1 MKTKKTIKRPAR
13 KKDMDTAVVQE
24 LMAEI
29 DRADFDGDGFRI
41 HSADLFAH
49 GQIFFPF
56 LPEKGMGKQKL
67 TQMLAQEYARE
78 CRWAYDYQREFLA
91 ILAAPQTGVDERFR
105 AKWPEFIGGVVGDI
119 VGTFFPFQT
128 LYGMETPS
136 IQQALAP
143 ASAACVHPL
152 SDAAH
157 MFTETALSLSSGLQ
171 KDYWLAVD
179 WSKGPEA
186 VERSLITWIRRNAPA
201 GIPTLRGRNNAV
213 DRFREL
219 AAYRAKR
226 AGMDHISFG
235 DLVGRT
241 GGNAIYSDQPQFLR
255 AARSTAKRIKKF
267 DADVQRFLVAHRKKN
282 K

>member
-1 MKTKKTIKRPAR
+1 MKIKKTIKRPAR
-13 KKDMDTAVVQE
+13 TKDTDTAAVQD
-24 LMAEI
+24 LMTEI
-29 DRADFDGDGFRI
+29 DRADFDGEGFRV
-41 HSADLFAH
+41 HSADLLAH

-56 LPEKGMGKQKL
+56 LPEKGMGKQE
-67 TQMLAQEYARE
+67 LARILPQEYARE
-78 CRWAYDYQREFLA
+78 CQWAYDYQRDFLS
-91 ILAAPQTGVDERFR
+91 ILEASQDGDHERFR
-105 AKWPEFIGGVVGDI
+105 AKWPAFMSDI
-119 VGTFFPFQT
+119 VGTLFPFQT
-128 LYGMETPS
+128 LDGMETPS

-143 ASAACVHPL
+143 APAACIHPL

-157 MFTETALSLSSGLQ
+157 MFTEAALSLSSGLQ

-267 DADVQRFLVAHRKKN
+267 DADVQRFLVTHRKKN

>member
-1 MKTKKTIKRPAR
+1 MKIKKTIKRPAR
-13 KKDMDTAVVQE
+13 KKDTDTALVQE
-24 LMAEI
+24 LRAEL
-29 DRADFDGDGFRI
+29 DQADFDGEGFRL
-41 HSADLFAH
+41 HSVDLLAH
-49 GQIFFPF
+49 GKIFFPF

-67 TQMLAQEYARE
+67 KQMLAQEYARE
-78 CRWAYDYQREFLA
+78 CQWAYDYQRDFLS
-91 ILAAPQTGVDERFR
+91 ILEGSQDGDHERFR
-105 AKWPEFIGGVVGDI
+105 AKWLHLMGDI
-119 VGTFFPFQT
+119 VGTLFPFQT
-128 LYGMETPS
+128 LYGMETEN

-143 ASAACVHPL
+143 APAACVYPL

-157 MFTETALSLSSGLQ
+157 IFANTTQKTASGQ
-171 KDYWLAVD
+171 QNDYWLAVD

-186 VERSLITWIRRNAPA
+186 VERSLLAWIRRNAPA

-241 GGNAIYSDQPQFLR
+241 GSNAIYSDQPQFLR

-267 DADVQRFLVAHRKKN
+267 DADVQRFLVTHRKKN

>member
-1 MKTKKTIKRPAR
+1 MKIKKTIKRPAR
-13 KKDMDTAVVQE
+13 KKEADATAVQG
-24 LMAEI
+24 LTAGI
-29 DRADFDGDGFRI
+29 DQAAFDGEGFRV
-41 HSADLFAH
+41 HSADLLAH

-56 LPEKGMGKQKL
+56 LPEKGMGKQE
-67 TQMLAQEYARE
+67 LARILPQEYARE
-78 CRWAYDYQREFLA
+78 CQWAYDYQRDFLS
-91 ILAAPQTGVDERFR
+91 ILEGSQDGDHERFR
-105 AKWPEFIGGVVGDI
+105 AKWLHLMGDI
-119 VGTFFPFQT
+119 VGTLFPFQT
-128 LYGMETPS
+128 LYGMETEN

-143 ASAACVHPL
+143 APAACVYPL

-157 MFTETALSLSSGLQ
+157 IFANTTQKTASGQ
-171 KDYWLAVD
+171 QNDYWLAVD

-186 VERSLITWIRRNAPA
+186 VERSLLAWIRRNAPA

-241 GGNAIYSDQPQFLR
+241 GSNAIYSDQPQFLR

-267 DADVQRFLVAHRKKN
+267 DADVQRFLVTHRKKN

>member
-1 MKTKKTIKRPAR
+1 MKIKKTIKRPAR
-13 KKDMDTAVVQE
+13 KKDTDTALVQE
-24 LMAEI
+24 LRGEL
-29 DRADFDGDGFRI
+29 DQADFDGEGFRI
-41 HSADLFAH
+41 HSADLLAH
-49 GQIFFPF
+49 GKIFFPF

-78 CRWAYDYQREFLA
+78 CQWAYDYQRDFLS
-91 ILAAPQTGVDERFR
+91 ILETSQTADHEQFR
-105 AKWPEFIGGVVGDI
+105 AKWLDLMSDI
-119 VGTFFPFQT
+119 VGTLFPFQT
-128 LYGMETPS
+128 LYGMETKN

-143 ASAACVHPL
+143 APAACVYPL

-157 MFTETALSLSSGLQ
+157 IFANTTQKSASGLQ
-171 KDYWLAVD
+171 NDYWLAVD

-186 VERSLITWIRRNAPA
+186 VERSLLAWIRRNAPA

-241 GGNAIYSDQPQFLR
+241 GSNAIYSDQPQFLR

-267 DADVQRFLVAHRKKN
+267 DADVQRFLVTHRKKN

>member
-1 MKTKKTIKRPAR
+1 MKKTKQDREADQGLREIKRAL
-13 KKDMDTAVVQE
+13 VC
-24 LMAEI
+24 AE
-29 DRADFDGDGFRI
+29 FDQDGFRI
-41 HSADLFAH
+41 HTQDLFAS
-49 GQIFFPF
+49 GQTFFSW
-56 LPEKGMGKQKL
+56 LPEKGMGKHE
-67 TQMLAQEYARE
+67 LARILPQEYARE
-78 CRWAYDYQREFLA
+78 CQWAYDYQRDFLS
-91 ILAAPQTGVDERFR
+91 ILEASQTADHERFR
-105 AKWPEFIGGVVGDI
+105 AKWPAFMSDI
-119 VGTFFPFQT
+119 VGTLFPFQT
-128 LYGMETPS
+128 LYGMETEK

-143 ASAACVHPL
+143 APAACVYPL

-157 MFTETALSLSSGLQ
+157 IFANTTQKTASGLQ
-171 KDYWLAVD
+171 NDYWLAVD

-186 VERSLITWIRRNAPA
+186 VERSLVTWIRRNAPA

-241 GGNAIYSDQPQFLR
+241 GSNAIYSDQPQFLR

-267 DADVQRFLVAHRKKN
+267 DADIQRFLVTHRKKN

>member
-1 MKTKKTIKRPAR
+1 MKIKKTIKRPAR
-13 KKDMDTAVVQE
+13 KKDTDTAAVQD
-24 LMAEI
+24 LMTEI
-29 DRADFDGDGFRI
+29 DRADFDGDGFRV
-41 HSADLFAH
+41 HSADLLAH

-56 LPEKGMGKQKL
+56 LPEKGMGKQE
-67 TQMLAQEYARE
+67 LARILPQEYARE
-78 CRWAYDYQREFLA
+78 CRWAYDYQKDFLS
-91 ILAAPQTGVDERFR
+91 ILEASQTEDHERFR
-105 AKWPEFIGGVVGDI
+105 AKWPAFMSDI
-119 VGTFFPFQT
+119 VGTLFPFQT
-128 LYGMETPS
+128 LDGMETPS

-143 ASAACVHPL
+143 APAACIHPL

-157 MFTETALSLSSGLQ
+157 IFTETALSLPSGLQ

-186 VERSLITWIRRNAPA
+186 VERSLIAWIRRNAPA

-267 DADVQRFLVAHRKKN
+267 DADVQRFLVTHKKKN

>member
-13 KKDMDTAVVQE
+13 KKDTDTAAVQD
-24 LMAEI
+24 LMTEI

-41 HSADLFAH
+41 HSVDLLAH
-49 GQIFFPF
+49 GKIFFPF

-105 AKWPEFIGGVVGDI
+105 AKWPAFMSDI
-119 VGTFFPFQT
+119 VGTFFPFQS
-128 LYGMETPS
+128 LDGMETPS

-143 ASAACVHPL
+143 APAACVHPL
-152 SDAAH
+152 SDASH
-157 MFTETALSLSSGLQ
+157 IFTETALSLPSGLQ

-226 AGMDHISFG
+226 AGMDYISFG

-255 AARSTAKRIKKF
+255 AARATARRI
-267 DADVQRFLVAHRKKN
+267 QRFDFDIRRLIATHRKKN

>member
-1 MKTKKTIKRPAR
+1 MKIKKTIKRPAR
-13 KKDMDTAVVQE
+13 KKDTDTAAVQD
-24 LMAEI
+24 LMTEI
-29 DRADFDGDGFRI
+29 DRADFDGEGFRV
-41 HSADLFAH
+41 HSADLLAH

-56 LPEKGMGKQKL
+56 LPEKGMGKQE
-67 TQMLAQEYARE
+67 LARILPQEYARE
-78 CRWAYDYQREFLA
+78 CQWAYDYQRDFLS
-91 ILAAPQTGVDERFR
+91 ILEASQDGDHERFR
-105 AKWPEFIGGVVGDI
+105 AKWPAFMSDI
-119 VGTFFPFQT
+119 VGTLFPFQT
-128 LYGMETPS
+128 LDGMETPS

-143 ASAACVHPL
+143 APAACIHPL

-157 MFTETALSLSSGLQ
+157 MFTEAALSLSSGLQ

-267 DADVQRFLVAHRKKN
+267 DADVQRFLVTHRKKN

>member
-1 MKTKKTIKRPAR
+1 MKIKKTIKRPAR
-13 KKDMDTAVVQE
+13 KKEADATAVQE
-24 LMAEI
+24 LTAGI
-29 DRADFDGDGFRI
+29 DQAAFDGEGFRV
-41 HSADLFAH
+41 HSADLLAH

-56 LPEKGMGKQKL
+56 LPEKGMGKQE
-67 TQMLAQEYARE
+67 LARILPQEYARE
-78 CRWAYDYQREFLA
+78 CQWAYDYQRDFLS
-91 ILAAPQTGVDERFR
+91 IFEPSQDGDHERFR
-105 AKWPEFIGGVVGDI
+105 AKWPAFMSDI
-119 VGTFFPFQT
+119 VGTLFPFQT
-128 LYGMETPS
+128 LDGMETEN

-143 ASAACVHPL
+143 APAACVYPL

-157 MFTETALSLSSGLQ
+157 ILANTTQKTASGLQ
-171 KDYWLAVD
+171 NDYWLAVD

-186 VERSLITWIRRNAPA
+186 VERSLLAWIRRNAPA

-241 GGNAIYSDQPQFLR
+241 GSNAIYSDQPQFLR

-267 DADVQRFLVAHRKKN
+267 DADVQRFLVTHRKKN

>member
-1 MKTKKTIKRPAR
+1 MKIKKTIKRPAR
-13 KKDMDTAVVQE
+13 KKDTDTALVQE
-24 LMAEI
+24 LRAELHQ
-29 DRADFDGDGFRI
+29 ADFDGEGFRI
-41 HSADLFAH
+41 HSADLLAH
-49 GQIFFPF
+49 GKIFFPF

-78 CRWAYDYQREFLA
+78 CQWAYDYQRDFLS
-91 ILAAPQTGVDERFR
+91 ILEGSQDGDHERFR
-105 AKWPEFIGGVVGDI
+105 AKWLDLMSDI
-119 VGTFFPFQT
+119 VGTLFPFQT
-128 LYGMETPS
+128 LYGMETEN

-143 ASAACVHPL
+143 APAACVYSL

-157 MFTETALSLSSGLQ
+157 IFANTTQKTASGLQ
-171 KDYWLAVD
+171 NDYWLAVD

-186 VERSLITWIRRNAPA
+186 VERSLLAWIRRNAPA

-241 GGNAIYSDQPQFLR
+241 GSNAIYSDQPQFLR
-255 AARSTAKRIKKF
+255 AARCTAKRIKKF
-267 DADVQRFLVAHRKKN
+267 DADVQRFLVTHRKKN

>member
-1 MKTKKTIKRPAR
+1 MKIKKTIKRPAR
-13 KKDMDTAVVQE
+13 KKEADATAVQE
-24 LMAEI
+24 LTAGI
-29 DRADFDGDGFRI
+29 DQAAFDGEGFRV
-41 HSADLFAH
+41 HSADLLAH

-56 LPEKGMGKQKL
+56 LPEKGMGKQE
-67 TQMLAQEYARE
+67 LARILPQEYARE
-78 CRWAYDYQREFLA
+78 CQWAYDYQRDFLS
-91 ILAAPQTGVDERFR
+91 IFEPSQDGDHERFR
-105 AKWPEFIGGVVGDI
+105 AKWPAFMSDI
-119 VGTFFPFQT
+119 VGTLFPFQT
-128 LYGMETPS
+128 LDGMETEN

-143 ASAACVHPL
+143 APAACVYPL

-157 MFTETALSLSSGLQ
+157 IFANTTQKTASGLYR
-171 KDYWLAVD
+171 DYWIHID

-186 VERSLITWIRRNAPA
+186 VERSLLAWIRRNAPA

-241 GGNAIYSDQPQFLR
+241 GSNAIYSDQPQFLR

-267 DADVQRFLVAHRKKN
+267 DADVQRFLVTHRKKN

>member
-1 MKTKKTIKRPAR
+1 MKIKKTIKRPAR
-13 KKDMDTAVVQE
+13 KKEADATAVQG
-24 LMAEI
+24 LTAGI
-29 DRADFDGDGFRI
+29 DQAAFDGEGFRV
-41 HSADLFAH
+41 HSADLLAH

-56 LPEKGMGKQKL
+56 LPEKGMGKQE
-67 TQMLAQEYARE
+67 LARILPQEYARE
-78 CRWAYDYQREFLA
+78 CQWAYDYQRDFLS
-91 ILAAPQTGVDERFR
+91 ILEASQDGDHERFR
-105 AKWPEFIGGVVGDI
+105 AKWPSFMSDI
-119 VGTFFPFQT
+119 VGTLFPFQT
-128 LYGMETPS
+128 LDGMETEN

-143 ASAACVHPL
+143 APAACVYPL

-157 MFTETALSLSSGLQ
+157 IFANTTQKTASGLQ
-171 KDYWLAVD
+171 NDYWLAVD

-186 VERSLITWIRRNAPA
+186 VERSLLAWIRRNAPA

-241 GGNAIYSDQPQFLR
+241 GSNAIYSDQPQFLR

-267 DADVQRFLVAHRKKN
+267 DADVQRFLVTHRKKN

>member
-1 MKTKKTIKRPAR
+1 MKIKKTIKRPAR
-13 KKDMDTAVVQE
+13 KKDTDTAAVQD
-24 LMAEI
+24 LMTEI
-29 DRADFDGDGFRI
+29 DRADFDGEGFRV
-41 HSADLFAH
+41 HSADLLAH

-78 CRWAYDYQREFLA
+78 CRWAYDYQKDFLS
-91 ILAAPQTGVDERFR
+91 ILETSQTEDHERFR
-105 AKWPEFIGGVVGDI
+105 AKWPVFIGGVGGDI

-143 ASAACVHPL
+143 APAACVHPL

-157 MFTETALSLSSGLQ
+157 MFTEAALSLSSGLQ

-186 VERSLITWIRRNAPA
+186 VERSLLAWIRRNAPA

-267 DADVQRFLVAHRKKN
+267 DADVQRFLVTHRKKN
-282 K
+282 

>member
-1 MKTKKTIKRPAR
+1 MKTKKTIKKPAR
-13 KKDMDTAVVQE
+13 KKDMASLAVHE

-29 DRADFDGDGFRI
+29 DQADFDGDGFRI
-41 HSADLFAH
+41 HSVDLLAH
-49 GQIFFPF
+49 GKIFFPF
-56 LPEKGMGKQKL
+56 IPEKGMGKQKL

-78 CRWAYDYQREFLA
+78 CRWAYDYQRDFLA
-91 ILAAPQTGVDERFR
+91 ILAEPQTGVDERFR
-105 AKWPEFIGGVVGDI
+105 AKWPAFIGGDI

-128 LYGMETPS
+128 LYGMEPS
-136 IQQALAP
+136 KIQQALAP
-143 ASAACVHPL
+143 APAACVHPL

-157 MFTETALSLSSGLQ
+157 IFSENAFSLPSGLQ

-186 VERSLITWIRRNAPA
+186 VERSLLAWIRRNAPA
-201 GIPTLRGRNNAV
+201 GIPTLRGRNNAL

-219 AAYRAKR
+219 AAYRAKK

-235 DLVGRT
+235 ALVGRT
-241 GGNAIYSDQPQFLR
+241 GCNAIYSDQPQFLR
-255 AARSTAKRIKKF
+255 AARATERRLKKF
-267 DADVQRFLVAHRKKN
+267 DSDVHRFLVTHRKKN